1 MAQLE
6 SIAFQNAFT
15 GSHRENSTFS
25 ITCSHWLILSRTDLT
40 SLKSLTFHSF
50 CQENCSNFDTLVL
63 DSLKRDVV
71 LTITE
76 DALPNII
83 HFSGDATKLV
93 NTIAINSKSLEYVQ
107 HVDASAPIL
116 SVPCYTRRLY
126 VDEGC
131 CKTQNIATTLF
142 SPCILL
148 RFISIASN
156 SLQESQSLILS
167 SMPQLVRVVIGDRC
181 FCPSAMVVGSFTVRD
196 CPRLVSITVGEN
208 SFTRVTTTQLIRL
221 KSFASLDMAGSSFQ
235 SCLVFTVSQC
245 EVLSLLLFPKES
257 LPIVTVVEIVGRH
270 V

>member
-15 GSHRENSTFS
+15 GSHRENSTLS

-93 NTIAINSKSLEYVQ
+93 DAVAINSKSLEYVQ

-148 RFISIASN
+148 RFI
-156 SLQESQSLILS
+156 
-167 SMPQLVRVVIGDRC
+167 RVVNTRMGG
-181 FCPSAMVVGSFTVRD
+181 VGQDSQEIESV
-196 CPRLVSITVGEN
+196 EN
-208 SFTRVTTTQLIRL
+208 
-221 KSFASLDMAGSSFQ
+221 APAD
-235 SCLVFTVSQC
+235 
-245 EVLSLLLFPKES
+245 
-257 LPIVTVVEIVGRH
+257 
-270 V
+270 